1 MNTAKAGFESVGVE
15 LNFWLV
21 MYSRLVAMKSKIQP
35 SPKFIRTDLWKY
47 HLAPFTNVVIFG
59 VEEMVSNSLLI
70 FCEYILYP
78 YKNIFVTHF
87 YATWLG

>member
-47 HLAPFTNVVIFG
+47 HLGPFTNVVIFG
-59 VEEMVSNSLLI
+59 VEEMVSNNLFI
-70 FCEYILYP
+70 FYEYIYP
-78 YKNIFVTHF
+78 KKIY
-87 YATWLG
+87 L